1 MVEFIYMVPEIM
13 NSNDRPNPTS
23 WFWFNQWPNRSHLYT
38 PGKPKAHI
46 SWLCEQNW
54 NSKSR
59 LGFLRSQSQI
69 ACELQNWKLW
79 KTNQLNEMA
88 LVWCKTTQI
97 RQFNENK
104 IFPQRDLSNFGN
116 LNFFPPMQLILEYI
130 LGIEMILIEASF
142 RLNKVHYNNSVLEF
156 SIQIDIQA
164 QENKVRCRL
173 FG

>member
-1 MVEFIYMVPEIM
+1 MVHFLFMVSQFL

-23 WFWFNQWPNRSHLYT
+23 WFWFNQWPNWSHLYT

-69 ACELQNWKLW
+69 ACEPQNWKLW

-116 LNFFPPMQLILEYI
+116 LNFFPPLQCKYTVFSQLMWTKNIWIVWVDLWPSKWPRE
-130 LGIEMILIEASF
+130 
-142 RLNKVHYNNSVLEF
+142 RVP
-156 SIQIDIQA
+156 
-164 QENKVRCRL
+164 
-173 FG
+173 

>member
-1 MVEFIYMVPEIM
+1 MVHFLFMVSQFL

-23 WFWFNQWPNRSHLYT
+23 WFWFNQWPNPAHLYT

-69 ACELQNWKLW
+69 ACEPQNWKLW

-116 LNFFPPMQLILEYI
+116 LNFFPPLQCKYTVFSQLMWTKNIWIVWVDLWPSKWPRE
-130 LGIEMILIEASF
+130 
-142 RLNKVHYNNSVLEF
+142 RVP
-156 SIQIDIQA
+156 
-164 QENKVRCRL
+164 
-173 FG
+173 

>member
-69 ACELQNWKLW
+69 ACDSQNWKLW
-79 KTNQLNEMA
+79 KINQLNQMT
-88 LVWCKTTQI
+88 LVWWKTTQI

-104 IFPQRDLSNFGN
+104 IFLQREFVQFRKI
-116 LNFFPPMQLILEYI
+116 NFFPANLKSVWLSGITDQALFGVKTEHPSYDVFILLLSI
-130 LGIEMILIEASF
+130 SRLWKWLSF
-142 RLNKVHYNNSVLEF
+142 RSL
-156 SIQIDIQA
+156 
-164 QENKVRCRL
+164 
-173 FG
+173 